1 MKRIIDV
8 SIALSILFILVPIIV
23 LLFLLMKVFD
33 EGSFLHWSER
43 VGQNNINFQMPK
55 IRTMRTNTPQMAT
68 HLLNSPDKYITKIGK
83 SLRKYSLD
91 EIPQL
96 ICLLNG
102 KMSLIGPRPAL
113 FNQEDLVELRTKHG
127 IHLMKPGLTGWAQVN
142 GRDSIS
148 IKKKVDLEIFYKEKK
163 NILLDIKIIY
173 LTFRKVLTNEN
184 ITH

>member
-1 MKRIIDV
+1 MKRIIDFC
-8 SIALSILFILVPIIV
+8 IALMTLFILMPIIA
-23 LLFLLMKVFD
+23 LLFLVIKVYD
-33 EGSFLHWSER
+33 QGPFLHWSER

-55 IRTMRTNTPQMAT
+55 IRTMSINAPQIAT
-68 HLLNSPDKYITKIGK
+68 HLMNHPDQYITKIGK
-83 SLRKYSLD
+83 ILRNYSLD

-113 FNQEDLVELRTKHG
+113 FNQEDLVNLRTENG

-142 GRDSIS
+142 GRDAIS
-148 IKKKVDLEIFYKEKK
+148 IKKKVDLEIFYKEKR

-184 ITH
+184 VTH